1 MIYYWNAPSEKAK
14 GKRKA
19 APVKATPVK
28 AAPAAAKSSAT
39 PTKKSP
45 TTRRRV
51 VEEVAESPMFGIQ
64 GEFQPILKMKVLF
77 L

>member
-19 APVKATPVK
+19 APIKAVPSQ
-28 AAPAAAKSSAT
+28 AKSSAN

-45 TTRRRV
+45 TTRRR
-51 VEEVAESPMFGIQ
+51 G
-64 GEFQPILKMKVLF
+64 
-77 L
+77 